1 MPEQHVESVLTELRK
16 FETHITKIG
25 DAIIE
30 KGVQSRRKLY
40 YFADEI
46 KKINGFPYSDT
57 LLVSISNAINMGL
70 TDEEITKAIGDFT
83 VSKVEINFTETV
95 IPNNKYKD
103 NKNIKPIHVY
113 FRANTINNLA
123 FNGSNLKKINA
134 PLVTKIAMNAFENCK
149 DLEELNLG
157 SFNYKTGMNTSF
169 SLRNCPNVKKLILG
183 DNSEIS
189 MSEYIT
195 RLAYGNPHIEIY
207 TNSGKKYNKSTYRFE

>member
-1 MPEQHVESVLTELRK
+1 MIIDDIVAEVA
-16 FETHITKIG
+16 KIQ
-25 DAIIE
+25 DSMNAIKE
-30 KGVQSRRKLY
+30 ALKAKGVTSQGKLNK
-40 YFADEI
+40 FAEEI
-46 KKINGFPYSDT
+46 KKISGFPYSDT
-57 LLVSISNAINMGL
+57 LLVAISNSINMGL
-70 TDEEITKAIGDFT
+70 TEEEIIKAIADFT
-83 VSKVEINFTETV
+83 TSKVEINFTDTV

-113 FRANTINNLA
+113 FRATTINNLA

-157 SFNYKTGMNTSF
+157 SYNYKTGLSTSF

-183 DNSEIS
+183 NDSNII
-189 MSEYIT
+189 MSEYTT

-207 TNSGKKYNKSTYRFE
+207 TNSGKKYNRSTFRFEE

>member
-1 MPEQHVESVLTELRK
+1 MNIQDIINEVNSIQSKKE
-16 FETHITKIG
+16 
-25 DAIIE
+25 AIKEAINS
-30 KGVQSRRKLY
+30 KGVTSEGKLSK
-40 YFADEI
+40 FADEI
-46 KKINGFPYSDT
+46 KKISGFPYSDT
-57 LLVSISNAINMGL
+57 MLVSISNAINMGL
-70 TDEEITKAIGDFT
+70 TDEEVTKAISDYT

-113 FRANTINNLA
+113 FRATTINNLA

-157 SFNYKTGMNTSF
+157 SYNYKTGLSTSF

-183 DNSEIS
+183 NDSNII
-189 MSEYIT
+189 MSEYTT

-207 TNSGKKYNKSTYRFE
+207 TNDGKKYNKNTFRFE

>member
-1 MPEQHVESVLTELRK
+1 MIIDDIVTEV
-16 FETHITKIG
+16 TKIQNSIN
-25 DAIIE
+25 AIKE
-30 KGVQSRRKLY
+30 ALKTKGVTSEGKLSK
-40 YFADEI
+40 FADEI
-46 KKINGFPYSDT
+46 KRINGFPYSDT
-57 LLVSISNAINMGL
+57 MLVSISNAINMGL
-70 TDEEITKAIGDFT
+70 TDEEVTKAIGDYT
-83 VSKVEINFTETV
+83 VSNVEINFTETV

-113 FRANTINNLA
+113 FRATTINNLA

-157 SFNYKTGMNTSF
+157 SYNYKTGLSTSF

-183 DNSEIS
+183 NDSNII
-189 MSEYIT
+189 MSEYTT

-207 TNSGKKYNKSTYRFE
+207 TNDGKKYNKNTFRFE

>member
-1 MPEQHVESVLTELRK
+1 MNIQDIINEVNSIQSKKE
-16 FETHITKIG
+16 
-25 DAIIE
+25 AIKEAINS
-30 KGVQSRRKLY
+30 KGVTSEGKLSK
-40 YFADEI
+40 FADEI
-46 KKINGFPYSDT
+46 KKISGFPYSDT
-57 LLVSISNAINMGL
+57 MLVSISNAINMGL
-70 TDEEITKAIGDFT
+70 TDEEVTKAIGDFT

-103 NKNIKPIHVY
+103 NKTIKPIHVY
-113 FRANTINNLA
+113 FRATTINNLA

-157 SFNYKTGMNTSF
+157 SYNYKTGLSTSF

-183 DNSEIS
+183 NDSNII
-189 MSEYIT
+189 MSEYTT

-207 TNSGKKYNKSTYRFE
+207 TNDGRKYNKNTFRFE

>member
-1 MPEQHVESVLTELRK
+1 MNIQDIINEVNSIQSKKE
-16 FETHITKIG
+16 
-25 DAIIE
+25 AIKEAING
-30 KGVQSRRKLY
+30 KGVTSEGKLSK
-40 YFADEI
+40 FADEI
-46 KKINGFPYSDT
+46 KRINGFPYSDT
-57 LLVSISNAINMGL
+57 MLVSISNAINMGL

-113 FRANTINNLA
+113 FRATAINNLA

-157 SFNYKTGMNTSF
+157 SFNYKTGLSNSF

-183 DNSEIS
+183 NDSNII
-189 MSEYIT
+189 MADYT
-195 RLAYGNPHIEIY
+195 TKLAYGNPHIEIF
-207 TNSGKKYNKSTYRFE
+207 TNDGKKYNKNTFRFE